1 MSATDN
7 SSIHRHLDLA
17 FAGVEVTPELQDLK
31 EELRGSLTAR
41 ADELTASG
49 ATAATAAS
57 KAIKELG
64 DIRALI
70 TSIEPSTGNAQQ
82 ELLARNR
89 VRPNPGFVVAAV
101 LLSLLLAASITGTV
115 LASLGLA
122 TVGILATSLA
132 AVSLGALV
140 ALALRQETSQDYP
153 MPTGRA
159 VGFGL
164 SGFATVFGLGFIAL
178 FIGDSVR
185 GGSATGLVIIAVV
198 AVVLG
203 IVGFSWLGATL
214 TNRAKPWALE
224 LRRGYESNDYF
235 TQHPEAAARFGLYTV
250 IIWVLG
256 IATFVVLSI
265 TVGFLW
271 SWTAIVAALAIFF
284 LVLARMLFPT
294 KVGE

>member
-1 MSATDN
+1 
-7 SSIHRHLDLA
+7 
-17 FAGVEVTPELQDLK
+17 
-31 EELRGSLTAR
+31 
-41 ADELTASG
+41 
-49 ATAATAAS
+49 
-57 KAIKELG
+57 
-64 DIRALI
+64 
-70 TSIEPSTGNAQQ
+70 
-82 ELLARNR
+82 
-89 VRPNPGFVVAAV
+89 
-101 LLSLLLAASITGTV
+101 
-115 LASLGLA
+115 
-122 TVGILATSLA
+122 
-132 AVSLGALV
+132 
-140 ALALRQETSQDYP
+140 